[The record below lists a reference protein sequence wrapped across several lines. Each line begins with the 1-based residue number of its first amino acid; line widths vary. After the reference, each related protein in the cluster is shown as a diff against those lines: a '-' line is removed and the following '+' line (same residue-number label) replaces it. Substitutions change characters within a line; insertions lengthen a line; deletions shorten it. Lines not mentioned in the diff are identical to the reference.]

1 MYIIKFSLYGFKNK
15 GEIVDNGIKGKQ
27 SENKFFT
34 IEFFGV
40 TVIITTLLLLLCL
53 FFGKDILFE
62 VGFEIQCF
70 ILGVFGYFAYP
81 FLITLLVAGF
91 MVLLGKKV
99 NPKKR
104 GLIAMLTYLIF
115 IVFGV
120 MTIIANDPK
129 PTSLKEYTDFAFQSA
144 RGGLSTVVP
153 GGAFFSLMMF
163 PFVKYLGNIFTI
175 IIFAVVTI
183 FVIYFRIK
191 YKKKRKND
199 SKEEVSSQ
207 QPQPQPYQQPQP
219 QYAQNVYPQ
228 NNYNPYQQNPYGVQG
243 DSNVYGAPVNGSN
256 PYIFG
261 GQPLGSQPN
270 NYNGQNQYN
279 GQWDNSQSYNSQ
291 PNNMGGGYNGYQNN
305 SSAPNISKEDAMR
318 ILYGNNGMPKTYSSD
333 YQDSFNGMGYK
344 RADELNL
351 NGGYSSNGGNVS
363 SDIPKTDMFSSY
375 TYEDR
380 TPDYDDSLEDLSGFN
395 SYNEPQE
402 NKTLIEEVEDK
413 DTEKAK
419 SFFSRIKNKY
429 STTTE
434 TDEFS
439 SSEGYDSYEEE
450 KNYTNND
457 NLDDNISVQN
467 EDEKTSSVQQGASNE
482 YGKNL
487 IENMPINYKY
497 TPPPISLLKSID
509 NSASNYEFEVF
520 KAEMKNRILNTLA
533 TFGVETDIA
542 RVFRGPAVTRFD
554 IIIPNNIPMS
564 KVTKLQSDLN
574 LRIAASSEIRMIA
587 PIPNTSYVGIEVP
600 NQVQEI
606 VNLKDIVSSEGF
618 KNSKPFSL
626 KFALGKDVIGTP
638 VSLDIADMPHLLVTG
653 TTGSGKS
660 VCLNTMILSL
670 ISKYSPT
677 ELRFVIV
684 DPKRVDLEPFKA
696 IPHMLFGE
704 IIEDVPTTNAMLT
717 WAVEEMENRY
727 KLLAKS
733 RSKNIK
739 DYNTKAKASG
749 EKIIPRIV
757 IIIDEFA
764 DIMLQDKKGVGV
776 KVCAIA
782 QKARAAGI
790 HLVLAAQRPSADI
803 IEGPIKSNLPSR
815 IVFKAASSIDS
826 SVSLGET
833 GAEKLLGHGDCLY
846 RTTGMF
852 AVERVMGA
860 YVSDDEMYDIIDY
873 VCDHNESYFDY
884 NNWSKILASV
894 SASQP
899 QDSAELGGG
908 SGSSNTS
915 NANSMDPLTIDAMRI
930 GYDYGGITAS
940 SVQTKLA
947 IGYPR
952 AARIVSWLTDN
963 GYITPNKIAGKNQ
976 MILTREEFEEKF
988 GNNE

>member
-1 MYIIKFSLYGFKNK
+1 M
-15 GEIVDNGIKGKQ
+15 DNGIKGKQ

-40 TVIITTLLLLLCL
+40 TVIITALLLLLCL
-53 FFGKDILFE
+53 FFGKNILFE
-62 VGFEIQCF
+62 VGYEVQCF

-81 FLITLLVAGF
+81 FLITLFLSGF
-91 MVLLGKKV
+91 MILLGKKV

-104 GLIAMLTYLIF
+104 GSFAMFIYLLF
-115 IVFGV
+115 VVFGV
-120 MTIIANDPK
+120 LTIVANNPK
-129 PTSLKEYTDFAFQSA
+129 PTSLSEYTSFAFESA
-144 RGGLSTVVP
+144 RKGLNSVVA
-153 GGAFFSLMMF
+153 GGAFFSLLTY
-163 PFVKYLGNIFTI
+163 PLVKYLGNIFSI
-175 IIFAVVTI
+175 IILAVLTV
-183 FVIYFRIK
+183 FVVYFRIK
-191 YKKKRKND
+191 YKKKHKND
-199 SKEEVSSQ
+199 SKGDDLTQQQPTQSQ
-207 QPQPQPYQQPQP
+207 QPALQPQPYQNVAPQFN
-219 QYAQNVYPQ
+219 QNAYPQ
-228 NNYNPYQQNPYGVQG
+228 NNYPYQQNPYGGQVG
-243 DSNVYGAPVNGSN
+243 NNVYGAPVSGVN

-270 NYNGQNQYN
+270 GYNPQNPYGGQGYN
-279 GQWDNSQSYNSQ
+279 EQGYNSQ
-291 PNNMGGGYNGYQNN
+291 PNNMGGYNGYPN
-305 SSAPNISKEDAMR
+305 SQDNTPNISREDAMR

-333 YQDSFNGMGYK
+333 FQDSFSGMGYK
-344 RADELNL
+344 RADGLNS
-351 NGGYSSNGGNVS
+351 NDNFSSNGGSVS
-363 SDIPKTDMFSSY
+363 GDIPKNDMFNNY

-380 TPDYDDSLEDLSGFN
+380 TPDYDDAVEDLSDFSSYSQSLEN
-395 SYNEPQE
+395 SDV
-402 NKTLIEEVEDK
+402 EVED
-413 DTEKAK
+413 DSEKAK
-419 SFFSRIKNKY
+419 GFFAKIKDKY
-429 STTTE
+429 SKT
-434 TDEFS
+434 TDEGDFTTDS
-439 SSEGYDSYEEE
+439 FDDFDQSQGYAESDIDGDQTSVEENVI
-450 KNYTNND
+450 K
-457 NLDDNISVQN
+457 S
-467 EDEKTSSVQQGASNE
+467 QGPSNE

-487 IENMPINYKY
+487 IENMPANYRY
-497 TPPPISLLKSID
+497 TAPPLSLLKTID
-509 NSASNYEFEVF
+509 NSASDYEFEVF

-600 NQVQEI
+600 NKVQEI
-606 VNLKDIVSSEGF
+606 VNLKDIVASEGF
-618 KNSKPFSL
+618 KNSKPFGL

-684 DPKRVDLEPFKA
+684 DPKRVDLEPFKC

-739 DYNTKAKASG
+739 DYNTKAQASG

-815 IVFKAASSIDS
+815 IVFKAASPVDS
-826 SVSLGET
+826 QVSLGET

-860 YVSDDEMYDIIDY
+860 YVSDDEMYDIIDF

-899 QDSAELGGG
+899 QDSHEFDDSVVGDG
-908 SGSSNTS
+908 SGGI
-915 NANSMDPLTIDAMRI
+915 DPLNVKAMRI
-930 GYDYGGITAS
+930 GYDFGGLSAS
-940 SVQTKLA
+940 FLQRKLGV
-947 IGYPR
+947 GYPR
-952 AARIVSWLTDN
+952 AAKIIDWLTDN

-976 MILTREEFEEKF
+976 MILPREEFEEKF